1 MPSLLAYDE
10 GGVVVATLDGVWSG
24 VDPVDLEEHEASGGK
39 LRRYWQVSGAVGSG
53 SWPEYLG
60 ASAYRYR
67 VELDPASPLRIVAL
81 IDRETGAR
89 RERADVE
96 ASAIEVRGGSGSP
109 VERSVLG
116 ETG

>member
-1 MPSLLAYDE
+1 MPSLLAYDRH
-10 GGVVVATLDGVWSG
+10 GVVIATLDGVWSG
-24 VDPVDLEEHEASGGK
+24 ADPVDLEGHESAGSR
-39 LRRYWQVSGAVGSG
+39 LRDLWQVSGAAGSG

-81 IDRETGAR
+81 VDRETGER

-96 ASAIEVRGGSGSP
+96 ASTFLDRGGSGTP
-109 VERSVLG
+109 VDPTRLEAP
-116 ETG
+116 